1 MPRLRNKIP
10 RSGGEHR
17 DTISRRYAETRRI
30 GHYMQISGGCQLFF
44 DEFYGRRFLYC
55 SSIIL
60 RISSTQALYSRQIEV
75 AENLFVASRICE

>member
-10 RSGGEHR
+10 RSGGEPR

-30 GHYMQISGGCQLFF
+30 GHYMQISGVCQLFLTSLRQ
-44 DEFYGRRFLYC
+44 GAFLYC

-60 RISSTQALYSRQIEV
+60 RISSTQTLYSRQIEV